1 MDNSPI
7 FVNLLSVLILASVHI
22 DQESGAHK
30 YKDPPIFD
38 QETYPPVNDYH
49 FFKIMEIS

>member
-7 FVNLLSVLILASVHI
+7 FVNLLSVLILANVHI
-22 DQESGAHK
+22 GQGSGVHK
-30 YKDPPIFD
+30 YKNPPIFN
-38 QETYPPVNDYH
+38 QETHPPVNDYH